1 MKTTYRRN
9 EKIRFINPYT
19 FVPIQRK
26 DIGKSIDI
34 DRHYHRDGLHTG
46 YMKCSI
52 YVKTPLAIPDTDA
65 VPDAEEEKQDT
76 GEKKKDGH
84 KAYPFFSY
92 GEGSARKLAIPG
104 SSIRGE
110 LRSVFEAATDSC
122 MSTLRPDTKLSR
134 RVDYRH
140 AYNPGILKRED
151 DGWHLYRAERYILAS
166 KRVEVE
172 KGAGYRECQEFSR
185 LSQDAYIKVKTDE
198 KGRRYIVTASGTEL
212 RWGDL
217 VSFSVHK
224 DQSGINVTHHSGGYP
239 IWAGIAEHV
248 SKIEGKDSR
257 SLREETG
264 YVYVGEMFA
273 MKKHGESI
281 FQCKKEVENISTE
294 ELERAFRDLLETL
307 EIYQDT
313 GINKTKGHSG
323 YKAFEDVMSMQA
335 IPLWYKP
342 DKGRISLSLA
352 SIGRAMYETSLNE
365 LVGSK
370 APCEKKQHLC
380 EACALFGMAAQEE
393 KFGSRIRFTDALAI
407 GKCETQMA
415 TISVLGQPRYSY
427 LPFYEKNNTG
437 SYDNPEAEIS
447 GRKFYWHNLRAATDG
462 SIYKMTEKNQFNST
476 MELVLPESEKPLFEF
491 TVYYDG
497 ITEEQLDRLI
507 WCINFGDNK
516 VEGKMAHKIGHGKP
530 LGLGS
535 VKFLITEHK
544 ERVFTNNQYKWKERN
559 VLPAI
564 KNLNMKNHKIIMK
577 IMNTEEPIKSQNEST
592 PGMEIPIEYP
602 DIRDE
607 NGERLPE
614 KREDNEDARHN
625 WYSQNKRD
633 REVMTLPLPL
643 MRNQALY
650 VYQKEPQARAKT
662 EWKKGQLYQAVVTGF
677 NLKKTTAYIKV
688 EDNTKGGIYFKDVR
702 GAEYGKID
710 TLLHIGQRINVTFKE
725 QRDGHVN
732 FYLADQEF

>member
-1 MKTTYRRN
+1 MKATYRRN

-19 FVPIQRK
+19 FVPIQRN
-26 DIGKSIDI
+26 DVGKSIDI
-34 DRHYHRDGLHTG
+34 DQHYHGGGLHAG

-65 VPDAEEEKQDT
+65 AVDAGAEKQSI

-84 KAYPFFSY
+84 KVYPFFSY
-92 GEGSARKLAIPG
+92 GKGSAKKFAIPG

-110 LRSVFEAATDSC
+110 LRSVFEAASDSC
-122 MSTLRPDTKLSR
+122 MSTLHPDTKLSR
-134 RVDYRH
+134 RVDYRK

-172 KGAGYRECQEFSR
+172 KGAGYRECEEFSR
-185 LSQDAYIKVKTDE
+185 LSQDAYIKVKTDDR
-198 KGRRYIVTASGTEL
+198 GCRYIVTASGTEL

-217 VSFSVHK
+217 VSFSTHK
-224 DQSGINVTHHSGGYP
+224 AQDGSNMTHYSGSYP

-248 SKIEGKDSR
+248 SKIDGNDSR
-257 SLREETG
+257 FSQEETG

-281 FQCKKEVENISTE
+281 FKCKEEVKNIGTE
-294 ELERAFRDLLETL
+294 ELDHAFYDLLETL

-323 YKAFEDVMSMQA
+323 YKAFGDVMGMKA
-335 IPLWYKP
+335 IPLWYGP
-342 DKGRISLSLA
+342 DKGKISLSLA

-365 LVGSK
+365 LVGRK

-407 GKCETQMA
+407 GECETQIA

-427 LPFYEKNNTG
+427 LPFYEKNNTD
-437 SYDNPEAEIS
+437 SYDDPGAEIS
-447 GRKFYWHNLRAATDG
+447 GRKFYWHNLKAAIDE

-476 MELVLPESEKPLFEF
+476 MELVMPETEKPLFEF

-497 ITEEQLDRLI
+497 ITEEQLNRLI
-507 WCINFGDNK
+507 WCINFGDNTK
-516 VEGKMAHKIGHGKP
+516 EGKMAHKIGHGKP

-535 VKFLITEHK
+535 VKFLITEHR
-544 ERVFTNNQYKWKERN
+544 ERVFTNNLYEWKERN
-559 VLPAI
+559 VIPDI
-564 KNLNMKNHKIIMK
+564 KNLNLTNYKIMMK
-577 IMNTEEPIKSQNEST
+577 IMNTEEPLKSQNEKT

-602 DIRDE
+602 DIRDAS
-607 NGERLPE
+607 GERLPE

-633 REVMTLPLPL
+633 REVMTLHPPL

-650 VYQKEPQARAKT
+650 VYQKKPQIWDKT
-662 EWKKGQLYQAVVTGF
+662 EWKRGQLYQAVVTGF
-677 NLKKTTAYIKV
+677 NPKKTTAYIKV
-688 EDNTKGGIYFKDVR
+688 EGNTKGGIYFKDVR

-710 TLLHIGQRINVTFKE
+710 SLLSKGQRINVTFKE

-732 FYLADQEF
+732 FYLA